1 MNYKKPTPRDLRR
14 VNRAE
19 ILRKIY
25 FEGPISR
32 LEVSQEIGISPATV
46 TNIVNE
52 LLEKKILVES
62 GIKRSEGGRP
72 STLITLNHEYGYFI
86 GIEVGETFIQVEL
99 FDIFFNLSQKA
110 YFPLNEP
117 KISPQQIVEAM
128 VQGIEDVI
136 RKSSLTEE
144 AIIGVG
150 IGFPGLVDPVK
161 GVSIFTPN
169 WGWHDVSI
177 TSQLRERLS
186 IPMYIDNGAK
196 AMAMGEMLF
205 GAGRGANNM
214 AVLLVGTGV
223 GSGIIH
229 DRVLFRGSVNNAG
242 EFGHTSLNIAGPK
255 CRCGSY
261 GCMEMYIGANGIV
274 DRYCNLKTDPN
285 QPPTDDQIAF
295 IKYLITESK
304 SGNQEAAQ
312 TIHETI
318 LYLGV
323 SIANLINAVNP
334 EILLLGGWSGLI
346 FGMEYLDQIQAVV
359 SKYALKQSLSKTN
372 IRLCQLGQDAGAKG
386 AASLVL
392 EHFFEK
398 GDESEVIMVGGRR
411 LGKRKNENAS
421 TKRKNNFTT

>member
-1 MNYKKPTPRDLRR
+1 MNYKKPTPRDLRT

-46 TNIVNE
+46 TNIVND
-52 LLEKKILVES
+52 LLKKKILVES

-72 STLITLNHEYGYFI
+72 STLITLNSEYGYFI

-110 YFPLNEP
+110 YSPLNEQ
-117 KISPQQIVEAM
+117 KISPHQIVETM

-136 RKSSLTEE
+136 TKSGLTEE
-144 AIIGVG
+144 DIIGVG

-196 AMAMGEMLF
+196 AMAMGELHF
-205 GAGRGANNM
+205 GAGKGANNM

-242 EFGHTSLNIAGPK
+242 EFGHTSLNISGPK

-261 GCMEMYIGANGIV
+261 GCMEMYIGANGII
-274 DRYCNLKTDPN
+274 DRYCKLKTDSN
-285 QPPTDDQIAF
+285 QPPIDDQITF
-295 IKYLITESK
+295 IKYLIAESK
-304 SGNQEAAQ
+304 TGNLEAIQ

-318 LYLGV
+318 LYMGV

-346 FGMEYLDQIQAVV
+346 FGKEYLEQIQTVV
-359 SKYALKQSLSKTN
+359 SKYALKQSLSKTK

-392 EHFFEK
+392 EQFFEK
-398 GDESEVIMVGGRR
+398 GDQTEVIMVGGKR
-411 LGKRKNENAS
+411 LGRK
-421 TKRKNNFTT
+421 K